1 MEQALSDAVREL
13 RRKLQADDRNR
24 RIRRR
29 WLVGI
34 AAILVVILSVL
45 AEAIY
50 LKGVIRSEPCDLVV
64 GPIPGRLGQ

>member
-1 MEQALSDAVREL
+1 MSDAVREL
-13 RRKLQADDRNR
+13 RRKLQADGRNR

-34 AAILVVILSVL
+34 ASTLAVVLAVL

-50 LKGVIRSEPCDLVV
+50 LEGVIRSEPCDLIV
-64 GPIPGRLGQ
+64 GPIPGRPGQ